1 MNNLLKTYKTLESTL
16 GSNSIESF
24 EIVNTVHDYRLFWKP
39 KKVKTVL
46 LAESHVYTSNS
57 DYGSY
62 LNSSYLK
69 LPRYPNKYVRF
80 VYCLGNGENAIL
92 NLNIPKNSGTPEFWK
107 IFYSC
112 CNKINSIEDF
122 KPILKSKT
130 KLDMRIKNKIELLNS
145 LKDRGIWL
153 LDASIIALYIPNK
166 PKEESKPVYKTIDK
180 CINICWD
187 LLIEDILVK
196 ENPRNL
202 ICIGKTV
209 EKVLNGKLNKMFG
222 HNLTVLPQPNAH
234 LKSEKR
240 LEVLQSYFGLC
251 NQ

>member
-16 GSNSIESF
+16 GPNSIESF

-62 LNSSYLK
+62 LNPSYLK

-80 VYCLGNGENAIL
+80 VYCLGLGENAIL
-92 NLNIPKNSGTPEFWK
+92 NMNIPKNSGTPEFWK

-112 CNKINSIEDF
+112 CNKINSREDF
-122 KPILKSKT
+122 KSILKSKT
-130 KLDMRIKNKIELLNS
+130 KLDIRIKNKIKLLNS
-145 LKDRGIWL
+145 LKDRGVWL
-153 LDASIIALYIPNK
+153 LDASIIALYVPKK
-166 PKEESKPVYKTIDK
+166 PKPSYKTIDK

-187 LLIEDILVK
+187 LLIEDILIK
-196 ENPRNL
+196 EKPRNL

-209 EKVLNGKLNKMFG
+209 EKVLHGKLNKMFG
-222 HNLTVLPQPNAH
+222 HNLTVLPQPNAR

>member
-62 LNSSYLK
+62 LNPSYLK
-69 LPRYPNKYVRF
+69 LPGYPNKYVRF
-80 VYCLGNGENAIL
+80 VYCLGHGENAIL
-92 NLNIPKNSGTPEFWK
+92 NLNIADNRGTPDYWK

-112 CNKINSIEDF
+112 CNKINSEEDC
-122 KPILKSKT
+122 KPILKKT
-130 KLDMRIKNKIELLNS
+130 EFDIRIKNKIQLLNS

-153 LDASIIALYIPNK
+153 LDASIIALYLPKK
-166 PKEESKPVYKTIDK
+166 PKPSYKTIDK

-187 LLIEDILVK
+187 LLIEDILIK

-209 EKVLNGKLNKMFG
+209 EKVLNGKLYKMFG
-222 HNLTVLPQPNAH
+222 HNLTVLPQPSTF
-234 LKSEKR
+234 LKSENR

>member
-16 GSNSIESF
+16 GPNSIESF

-62 LNSSYLK
+62 LNPSYLK

-80 VYCLGNGENAIL
+80 VYCLGHGENAIL

-112 CNKINSIEDF
+112 CNKINSREDF
-122 KPILKSKT
+122 KSILKSKT
-130 KLDMRIKNKIELLNS
+130 EFDIRIKNKIKLLNS
-145 LKDRGIWL
+145 LKDRGVWL
-153 LDASIIALYIPNK
+153 LDASILALYVPKK
-166 PKEESKPVYKTIDK
+166 PKPSYKTIDK
-180 CINICWD
+180 CINIC
-187 LLIEDILVK
+187 
-196 ENPRNL
+196 
-202 ICIGKTV
+202 
-209 EKVLNGKLNKMFG
+209 
-222 HNLTVLPQPNAH
+222 
-234 LKSEKR
+234 
-240 LEVLQSYFGLC
+240 
-251 NQ
+251 

>member
-57 DYGSY
+57 DYESY
-62 LNSSYLK
+62 LNTSYLK

-80 VYCLGNGENAIL
+80 VYCLGNGENEVL
-92 NLNIPKNSGTPEFWK
+92 NLNIPKNTGTPEFWK

-112 CNKINSIEDF
+112 CNKINSREDC

-130 KLDMRIKNKIELLNS
+130 KLDIRIKSKIKLLNS

-153 LDASIIALYIPNK
+153 LDASIIGLYLPNK
-166 PKEESKPVYKTIDK
+166 PKPSYKTIDK

-187 LLIEDILVK
+187 LLIEDILKK
-196 ENPRNL
+196 ENPRNM

-222 HNLTVLPQPNAH
+222 HNLTVLPQPSTF
-234 LKSEKR
+234 LKSENR

>member
-16 GSNSIESF
+16 GPNSIESF

-62 LNSSYLK
+62 LNPSYLK

-80 VYCLGNGENAIL
+80 VYCLGHGENAIL
-92 NLNIPKNSGTPEFWK
+92 NLNIPKNSGTPDYWK

-112 CNKINSIEDF
+112 CNKINSTEDC
-122 KPILKSKT
+122 KPILMKT
-130 KLDMRIKNKIELLNS
+130 EFDIRIKNKIQLLNS

-166 PKEESKPVYKTIDK
+166 PKPSYKTIDK

-196 ENPRNL
+196 EKPRNL

-222 HNLTVLPQPNAH
+222 HNLTVLPQPSTF
-234 LKSEKR
+234 LKSENR